1 MIHATGQLF
10 DIQSHFKDGT
20 YIGLQLVRL
29 GSRRRRSGG
38 EPARTSKPEQD
49 ERGKLMRIGAS
60 LAAAALSL
68 ALAANANATIVGS
81 TYNFTTSV
89 TSGVQISP
97 LGATGAHTDPANP
110 GFCVGPPVAC
120 GAGSGVS
127 GSFTFST
134 VSPTLDHINFS
145 FFGSNTASGSFTL
158 DLGPFATTN
167 GEVVT
172 GVSFGSGSLGGATI
186 TESFVNGIA
195 ALTFSTTSSFNA
207 IGGNSVVF
215 NVATAAPEPASLAV
229 LGAALLGFGIMLRRR
244 KRV

>member
-1 MIHATGQLF
+1 MFNAI
-10 DIQSHFKDGT
+10 FKDGT
-20 YIGLQLVRL
+20 RLALKFVRL
-29 GSRRRRSGG
+29 DAAVTQRRRAGRGV
-38 EPARTSKPEQD
+38 EARQN
-49 ERGKLMRIGAS
+49 EREKLMRIGAS
-60 LAAAALSL
+60 LPAAALL
-68 ALAANANATIVGS
+68 LGLAANANATIVGS
-81 TYNFTTSV
+81 TYNFSTSV
-89 TSGVQISP
+89 TGGVQISP
-97 LGATGAHTDPANP
+97 LGATGAHTDPSNP

-120 GAGSGVS
+120 GAGSGVTGFFS
-127 GSFTFST
+127 FST

-145 FFGSNTASGSFTL
+145 FFGSNSASGSFTL

-195 ALTFSTTSSFNA
+195 AFTFSTTSSFNA

-244 KRV
+244 NRV